1 MNENVLN
8 ISKRDLDADGY
19 YIGPVDVSELLDGSI
34 EIAADL
40 GWVKFKTSLRARY
53 KIRSQAGSGI
63 EAGGGIKAGWGIKAG
78 SGIEAKWILTPL
90 RIFAGLCLWR
100 LPNPEEME
108 IRGELRGGT
117 IAHGTHVTTEEVTS

>member
-63 EAGGGIKAGWGIKAG
+63 EAGGGIKAGEGFEAVWGMKPA
-78 SGIEAKWILTPL
+78 
-90 RIFAGLCLWR
+90 
-100 LPNPEEME
+100 
-108 IRGELRGGT
+108 
-117 IAHGTHVTTEEVTS
+117 